1 MKAYLDTI
9 LTIPSSDPDDARRRR
24 LINILLL
31 GTLITAMVGLMAVV
45 IYLFTNPQY
54 NRSEIQVLLG
64 GIGLF
69 TLGIFGIYQVNRR
82 ISGSWAGLLLLLL
95 LTIIFV
101 FTDSPEEL
109 VRGRSLF
116 LFTIPIAIASLI
128 LAPQASFLFAAISS
142 SIIAWLATTIGAS
155 VNIFVISGFFVLAL
169 VSWLSA
175 RSLEAA
181 LKDLRAINTDLDR
194 VVAERTQALAESLDR
209 ERIEAG
215 RNRAILNSIADG
227 VIVFDRN
234 WNATLANPAVRSM
247 LDFPLELIIDKNFS
261 ELIEHPKLAPK
272 SRGLLYA
279 MMEHDTQPV
288 GFRIGWGEKTLSVS
302 AAQVYSRQENI
313 GTVTVFRD
321 FTREAEVE
329 RLKSTFVA
337 IVSHELRTPLN
348 AILGYAEMFKEA
360 VYGPINEKQ
369 SNMAERIMK
378 NTQRLLGLINDLLDQ
393 AQMEAGKLTIQM
405 ASVKPTELLES
416 LHGVMDKTASD
427 KGLRLTS
434 EIDDFLPEA
443 FSGDAARLQQILVN
457 LVNNAV
463 KFTDQG
469 SVHVKLFY
477 SSQHKWGIEVADTGH
492 GIPESEL
499 AYIFDSF
506 HQVEG
511 SATRVHGGFGLG
523 LSIVKQLVG
532 LMNGEIKVQSQL
544 REGTTFII
552 TLPLVATESIS
563 SNGRSQ

>member
-1 MKAYLDTI
+1 MKYLNTI
-9 LTIPSSDPDDARRRR
+9 LTVPTIDPDDARRRR
-24 LINILLL
+24 LLNILLL
-31 GTLITAMVGLMAVV
+31 GTLLAALIGLASIV
-45 IYLFTNPQY
+45 INSIINLNLSQSDT
-54 NRSEIQVLLG
+54 QVLLV
-64 GIGLF
+64 GITVF

-82 ISGSWAGLLLLLL
+82 LSGRWAALLFLLL
-95 LTIIFV
+95 LTVIFI

-128 LAPQASFLFAAISS
+128 LAPLASFLFAAISS
-142 SIIAWLATTIGAS
+142 AIIAWLGISIGLS
-155 VNIFVISGFFVLAL
+155 VNVFVIIGFFILAL

-181 LKDLRAINTDLDR
+181 LKELRAINTDLDR

-247 LDFPLELIIDKNFS
+247 LDIPIELIIDKNFT
-261 ELIEHPKLAPK
+261 ELIEHPKLAHK

-288 GFRIGWGEKTLSVS
+288 GFRVEWEGKTISVS
-302 AAQVYSRQENI
+302 AAQVYSRSENI

-348 AILGYAEMFKEA
+348 AILGYAEMFKES
-360 VYGPINEKQ
+360 VYGPMNEKQ
-369 SNMAERIMK
+369 VNMAERIMK

-405 ASVKPTELLES
+405 APVKPADLLES

-434 EIDDFLPEA
+434 EIDDHLPEA
-443 FSGDAARLQQILVN
+443 FNGDAARLQQILVN

-463 KFTDQG
+463 KFTDRG

-477 SSQHKWGIEVADTGH
+477 PSQYKWGIEVTDTGH

-499 AYIFDSF
+499 SYIFDTF
-506 HQVEG
+506 RQVEG
-511 SATRVHGGFGLG
+511 TATRVHGGFGLG
-523 LSIVKQLVG
+523 LSIVKQLVS
-532 LMNGEIKVQSQL
+532 LMSGEIKVQSKL
-544 REGTTFII
+544 DEGTAFII
-552 TLPLVATESIS
+552 TLPLVSAEAT
-563 SNGRSQ
+563 